1 MGLYGND
8 PPPPPDQVEAT
19 RAAYDADIQSL
30 PARKKI
36 EAGAKMGKLVTW
48 KDRNGL
54 EHTSDFRGFGDIDQ
68 SREELDFL
76 FETAHKSAEEQLAI
90 QKEFGGQYVE
100 QRLKE
105 LEQSDPIG
113 HAVRQQMG
121 EMAKADLDA
130 GYDLDEGLRNQV
142 TQGVRGAQAA
152 RGNILGNAPAA
163 AEGFAV
169 GDAAIRLRQQRL
181 SNAASFLSGIAPV
194 AQFGAISGAQQ
205 GASPFAPLGI
215 QQGIGG
221 NPNAGA
227 QGLSF
232 AANNYN
238 TASAN
243 ARASQEN
250 SIGGTLLGAAG
261 GIAMGALTGGIGG
274 ALAQSTNMFTRG
286 AGVAMGGTAP
296 KVT

>member
-1 MGLYGND
+1 MGLYGDD
-8 PPPPPDQVEAT
+8 PPAEPDAGEAY
-19 RAAYDADIQSL
+19 RATIDADMSTFET
-30 PARKKI
+30 RKKL
-36 EAGAKMGKLVTW
+36 ESGAKMGKVVKW
-48 KDRNGL
+48 KDQNGL
-54 EHTSDFRGFGDIDQ
+54 EHTSDFTGFGDIDQ
-68 SREELDFL
+68 SREELQFM
-76 FETAHKSAEEQLAI
+76 FEAGHETAKEVLEI

-113 HAVRQQMG
+113 HAVRQQLG

-205 GASPFAPLGI
+205 GASPFAPMGI
-215 QQGIGG
+215 QQGIGQ

-232 AANNYN
+232 ASNNYA

-274 ALAQSTNMFTRG
+274 ALAMSTNMFTRG
-286 AGVAMGGTAP
+286 AGVALGGTAP
-296 KVT
+296 K